1 MKNKILLTLVFFFL
15 NFFSIGLSN
24 AQDQF
29 NFNISEIEILENGNK
44 IIGSKRGDV
53 STGDGLVIEADNF
66 IYKKIENIL
75 NANGNVIIKDTINNY
90 KINSNNIT
98 YEKNSEKIFSK
109 GETKSEI
116 GSRFI
121 LDSTDVVFF
130 RDKNILSSNKD
141 TSILDNDEQTL
152 VKLKKF
158 NFSIDEELLKG
169 EKILVNLDYN
179 LPQNDKFF
187 FNSGIFDFKKKS
199 FIAKDIQINLAK
211 NIFNNIKNDPRLKG
225 VSAQSVNN
233 ITTVKKGVF
242 TSCADDT
249 DCPPWVITASQI
261 KHDKNKKQLIYDDAL
276 LKIYNV
282 PVLYFPKFFHP
293 DPTVKRQSGFLKPSL
308 NNSNVLGSSLNLPY
322 YHVISQNKD
331 FTFRPTIFDSDIKM
345 FQNEFRV
352 ENKNSSAIL
361 DFAYVDGYQSSLSNK
376 KNSLSHIFAKFD
388 LNLAWENFNQSD
400 LIVSIKKVSND
411 TYLKIFDGNI
421 FKNNTTPTD
430 YDVLNSEAK
439 LIVNNKDF
447 NFISGFQSFEDLNK
461 ISSDRFQFILP
472 YYNFD
477 KQLFSNFE
485 KGSINFSSSGSND
498 LNNTNNLRTKII
510 NDLNFQSLDIITDY
524 GFMNE
529 YNIYLKNLNTIGK
542 NDSLYKSS
550 PQMEVMSIFE
560 LNTSLPMINQTER
573 NINYLTPKASIRFNP
588 GDMKDYTSSDR
599 SINVDGIFDIN
610 RLAIDDSF
618 EEGKSLTLG
627 VEYKKTKLDDINK
640 FFEAKI
646 ATVYRDKKEEFIPK
660 SSGIN
665 GKDTNFF
672 GSISNNLSDTLNISY
687 NFILDNDLNTLEYNS
702 LNTSINYKNLNTSFN
717 FIEEDGAIGDT
728 NTIENK
734 TSIKFNNENYLTFN
748 TRRNRKIN
756 LTEYYNLIYEYKND
770 CLIAGIKYNKSYYED
785 RDLKPS
791 ENFLFSITLTPLTS
805 FEQKVDQW

>member
-1 MKNKILLTLVFFFL
+1 MKNKILLALVFLYL
-15 NFFSIGLSN
+15 NFFSIGSSN

-44 IIGSKRGDV
+44 IIGSNRGEV
-53 STGDGLVIEADNF
+53 STDDGFVIEADNF
-66 IYKKIENIL
+66 IYKKKENTL
-75 NANGNVIIKDTINNY
+75 NASGNVIIKDTINNY
-90 KINSNNIT
+90 NIYSNNIT
-98 YEKNSEKIFSK
+98 YEKNSEKLFSK

-121 LDSTDVVFF
+121 LDSSNVTFF
-130 RDKNILSSNKD
+130 RDKKTLSSNKD
-141 TSILDNDEQTL
+141 TSILDNDEQTH

-158 NFSIDEELLKG
+158 SFSINDELLEG
-169 EKILVNLDYN
+169 EKILVNLDFN
-179 LPQNDKFF
+179 LPQNDKLF

-199 FIAKDIQINLAK
+199 FVAKGIQINLAK
-211 NIFNNIKNDPRLKG
+211 DVFNNIKNDPRLEG
-225 VSAQSVNN
+225 ESAQSKNN
-233 ITTVKKGVF
+233 ITIVKKGFF
-242 TSCADDT
+242 TSCSDDT
-249 DCPPWVITASQI
+249 DCPPWGITASQI

-276 LKIYNV
+276 LKIYNF

-293 DPTVKRQSGFLKPSL
+293 DPTVKRQSGFLMPKLS
-308 NNSNVLGSSLNLPY
+308 NSNVLGSSLNLPY

-345 FQNEFRV
+345 FQNEFRLK
-352 ENKNSSAIL
+352 NKNSSAIV

-388 LNLAWENFNQSD
+388 VNLAWENFNQSD
-400 LIVSIKKVSND
+400 LFVSLKKVSND

-421 FKNNTTPTD
+421 FKNDTSPTD

-439 LIVNNKDF
+439 LIVNDKNF
-447 NFISGFQSFEDLNK
+447 NFVTGFQSFEDLK
-461 ISSDRFQFILP
+461 LSSSDRFQFILP

-477 KQLFSNFE
+477 RQLFNDFE
-485 KGSINFSSSGSND
+485 NGTINFSSSGSND
-498 LNNTNNLRTKII
+498 LNNTNNLRTKIV
-510 NDLNFQSLDIITDY
+510 NDLNFQSLDIVTDY
-524 GFMNE
+524 GFKNE

-550 PQMEVMSIFE
+550 PQMEFMSIFE
-560 LNTSLPMINQTER
+560 LNTSLPMINQTEK

-588 GDMKDYTSSDR
+588 GDMKDYASSDR

-627 VEYKKTKLDDINK
+627 LEYKKAKLNDINK

-646 ATVYRDKKEEFIPK
+646 ATVYRDKNEKFIPQ
-660 SSGIN
+660 SSVIN
-665 GKDTNFF
+665 GKDTNIF
-672 GSISNNLSDTLNISY
+672 GSISNNFIDALNISY

-702 LNTSINYKNLNTSFN
+702 LNTSIDYKNLNTSFN

-748 TRRNRKIN
+748 TRRNRKID

-785 RDLKPS
+785 RDLKPT
-791 ENFLFSITLTPLTS
+791 ENLIFSITLTPLTS
-805 FEQKVDQW
+805 FEQKIDQ

>member
-1 MKNKILLTLVFFFL
+1 MKNKTLLIVLISLINFFL
-15 NFFSIGLSN
+15 IKLTY

-29 NFNISEIEILENGNK
+29 NFDVSEIEILEDGNK
-44 IIGSKRGDV
+44 IIGSNRGKV
-53 STGDGLVIEADNF
+53 LTGDGIIIEADNF
-66 IYKKIENIL
+66 IYIKNENVL
-75 NANGNVIIKDTINNY
+75 NANGNVIIKDIINNY
-90 KINSNNIT
+90 NIYSENIE
-98 YEKNSEKIFSK
+98 YEKKYEKIFSK
-109 GETKSEI
+109 GKTKGEI
-116 GSRFI
+116 NSRFI
-121 LDSTDVVFF
+121 LNSSDVVFF
-130 RDKNILSSNKD
+130 RDKKILSSDKN
-141 TSILDNDEQTL
+141 TSIVDNDEQTYL
-152 VKLKKF
+152 ELEKF
-158 NFSIDEELLKG
+158 SFAIEDELLKG
-169 EKILVNLDYN
+169 EKMLVNLEYN

-187 FNSGIFDFKKKS
+187 FENGIFNFKKRS
-199 FIAKDIQINLAK
+199 FVAQNIKINLK
-211 NIFNNIKNDPRLKG
+211 KDVFGNLKNDPRLKG
-225 VSAQSVNN
+225 VSAESENN

-242 TSCADDT
+242 TSCDDDT
-249 DCPPWVITASQI
+249 DCPPWVITASEI

-276 LKIYNV
+276 LKIYNI

-308 NNSNVLGSSLNLPY
+308 NNSNILGSSLNLPY

-331 FTFRPTIFDSDIKM
+331 FTFRPTIFDNNIKM

-352 ENKNSSAIL
+352 ENMNSSAIV

-388 LNLAWENFNQSD
+388 VDLAWENFNQSD
-400 LIVSIKKVSND
+400 LFVSLKKVSND

-421 FKNNTTPTD
+421 FKNKTTPTD
-430 YDVLNSEAK
+430 FDVLNSEAK
-439 LIVNNKDF
+439 LMINNNNF
-447 NFISGFQSFEDLNK
+447 NFITGFQSFEDLNLS
-461 ISSDRFQFILP
+461 SSDRYQFILP

-485 KGSINFSSSGSND
+485 NGSINFSSSGSND

-510 NDLNFQSLDIITDY
+510 NDLNFQSLDIITNY
-524 GFMNE
+524 GFKNK

-550 PQMEVMSIFE
+550 PQMELMSIFE
-560 LNTSLPMINQTER
+560 FNSSLPMINQTEK
-573 NINYLTPKASIRFNP
+573 NISYLTPKASIRFNP

-599 SINVDGIFDIN
+599 TMNVDGIFDIN

-627 VEYKKTKLDDINK
+627 IEYKKTKLNDINK

-646 ATVYRDKKEEFIPK
+646 ATVYRDKNERFIPQ
-660 SSGIN
+660 SSVIN
-665 GKDTNFF
+665 GTETNIF
-672 GSISNNLSDTLNISY
+672 GSISNNLSNFVNFSY
-687 NFILDNDLNTLEYNS
+687 DFIMDNDFNTLEYNS
-702 LNTSINYKNLNTSFN
+702 LNTSINFKNLNTSFN
-717 FIEEDGAIGDT
+717 FIEEDGLIGDI

-734 TSIKFNNENYLTFN
+734 TSVKFNDENYLTFN
-748 TRRNRKIN
+748 TRRNRKID

-791 ENFLFSITLTPLTS
+791 ENLLFSITLTPLTS
-805 FEQKVDQW
+805 FEQKIDQ

>member
-1 MKNKILLTLVFFFL
+1 MKNKILLILVYFFL
-15 NFFSIGLSN
+15 NFFTIGLSN

-44 IIGSKRGDV
+44 IVGSKRGDV

-98 YEKNSEKIFSK
+98 YEKNNEKIFSK

-121 LDSTDVVFF
+121 LDSADIIFF
-130 RDKNILSSNKD
+130 RDKKILSSNKD
-141 TSILDNDEQTL
+141 TSILDNDEQTY

-158 NFSIDEELLKG
+158 SFSINEELLKG

-179 LPQNDKFF
+179 LPQNNKLF
-187 FNSGIFDFKKKS
+187 FNNGIFDFKKKS
-199 FIAKDIQINLAK
+199 FVAKDIQINLAK
-211 NIFNNIKNDPRLKG
+211 NIFNNIKNDPRLIG
-225 VSAQSVNN
+225 VSAQSENN

-276 LKIYNV
+276 LKIYNI

-293 DPTVKRQSGFLKPSL
+293 DPTVKRQSGFLMPSL
-308 NNSNVLGSSLNLPY
+308 NNSNVLGSSLNIPY

-400 LIVSIKKVSND
+400 LIVSMKKVSND

-477 KQLFSNFE
+477 KQLFNNFE
-485 KGSINFSSSGSND
+485 NGSINFSSSGSND

-510 NDLNFQSLDIITDY
+510 NDINFQSLDIITDY

-529 YNIYLKNLNTIGK
+529 YNIHLKNLNTIGK

-627 VEYKKTKLDDINK
+627 IEYKKTKLDDINK
-640 FFEAKI
+640 YFEAKI
-646 ATVYRDKKEEFIPK
+646 ATVYRDEKEEFIPK

-665 GKDTNFF
+665 SKDPNIF
-672 GSISNNLSDTLNISY
+672 GSISNSLSDTLNISY
-687 NFILDNDLNTLEYNS
+687 NFILDNDFNTLEYNS

-717 FIEEDGAIGDT
+717 FIEENGVIGDT
-728 NTIENK
+728 NTFENK

-791 ENFLFSITLTPLTS
+791 ENFLFSLTLISLTS
-805 FEQKVDQW
+805 FEQKIDQ

>member
-1 MKNKILLTLVFFFL
+1 MKNKTLLILLISLINFFL
-15 NFFSIGLSN
+15 IKLAY

-29 NFNISEIEILENGNK
+29 NFDVSEIEILEDGNK
-44 IIGSKRGDV
+44 IIGSNRGKV
-53 STGDGLVIEADNF
+53 STGDGIIIEANNF
-66 IYKKIENIL
+66 IFIKSENVL
-75 NANGNVIIKDTINNY
+75 NASGKVLIKDTINNY
-90 KINSNNIT
+90 NIYSENIKYEKDYEKIYSKGKTKGEINSRYIL
-98 YEKNSEKIFSK
+98 NSS
-109 GETKSEI
+109 
-116 GSRFI
+116 
-121 LDSTDVVFF
+121 DVVFF
-130 RDKNILSSNKD
+130 RDKKILSSNKN
-141 TSILDNDEQTL
+141 TSILDNDEQTYL
-152 VKLKKF
+152 ELKKF
-158 NFSIDEELLKG
+158 SFSIEDELLKG
-169 EKILVNLDYN
+169 EKILVNLEYN

-187 FNSGIFDFKKKS
+187 FESGIFDFKKRS
-199 FIAKDIQINLAK
+199 FIAQDIKINLK
-211 NIFNNIKNDPRLKG
+211 KDVFGNLKNDPRLKG
-225 VSAQSVNN
+225 VSAKSENN

-242 TSCADDT
+242 TSCDDDT
-249 DCPPWVITASQI
+249 NCPPWVITASEI
-261 KHDKNKKQLIYDDAL
+261 KHDKNKKQLIYDSAL

-308 NNSNVLGSSLNLPY
+308 NNSNILGSSLNLPY

-352 ENKNSSAIL
+352 ESKNSSAIV

-388 LNLAWENFNQSD
+388 VDLAWENFSQSD
-400 LIVSIKKVSND
+400 LFISLKKVSND

-421 FKNNTTPTD
+421 FKNKTTPTD
-430 YDVLNSEAK
+430 FDVLNSEAK
-439 LIVNNKDF
+439 LMLNNNNS
-447 NFISGFQSFEDLNK
+447 NFIAGFQSFEDLNLS
-461 ISSDRFQFILP
+461 SSDRYQFILP

-477 KQLFSNFE
+477 KQLFNNFE
-485 KGSINFSSSGSND
+485 NGSINFSSSGSND

-510 NDLNFQSLDIITDY
+510 NDLNFQSLDVITKF
-524 GFMNE
+524 GFKNE
-529 YNIYLKNLNTIGK
+529 YNIYMKNLNTIGK

-550 PQMEVMSIFE
+550 PQMELMSIFE
-560 LNTSLPMINQTER
+560 VNTSLPMINQTEK

-618 EEGKSLTLG
+618 EGGRSLTLG
-627 VEYKKTKLDDINK
+627 IEYKKTKLNDINK

-646 ATVYRDKKEEFIPK
+646 ATVYRDKNEKFIPQ
-660 SSGIN
+660 SSVIN
-665 GKDTNFF
+665 GTETNIF
-672 GSISNNLSDTLNISY
+672 GSISNNLSNSVNFSY
-687 NFILDNDLNTLEYNS
+687 DFILDNDFNTLEYNS

-717 FIEEDGAIGDT
+717 FIEEDGLIGDI

-734 TSIKFNNENYLTFN
+734 TSIKFNDENYLTFN
-748 TRRNRKIN
+748 TRRNRKID

-791 ENFLFSITLTPLTS
+791 ENLLFSITLSPLTS
-805 FEQKVDQW
+805 FEQKIDQ

>member
-1 MKNKILLTLVFFFL
+1 MKNKTLLILLISLINFFL
-15 NFFSIGLSN
+15 IKLAY

-29 NFNISEIEILENGNK
+29 NFDVSEIEILEDGNK
-44 IIGSKRGDV
+44 IIGSNRGKV
-53 STGDGLVIEADNF
+53 STGDGIIIEANNF
-66 IYKKIENIL
+66 IFIKSENVL
-75 NANGNVIIKDTINNY
+75 NASGKVLIKDTINNY
-90 KINSNNIT
+90 NIYSENIKYEKDYEKIYSKGKTKGEINSRYIL
-98 YEKNSEKIFSK
+98 NSS
-109 GETKSEI
+109 
-116 GSRFI
+116 
-121 LDSTDVVFF
+121 DVVFF
-130 RDKNILSSNKD
+130 RDKKILSSNKN
-141 TSILDNDEQTL
+141 TSILDNVEQTYL
-152 VKLKKF
+152 ELKKF
-158 NFSIDEELLKG
+158 SFSIEDELLKG
-169 EKILVNLDYN
+169 EKILVNLEYN
-179 LPQNDKFF
+179 LPQNDKFYF
-187 FNSGIFDFKKKS
+187 ESGIFDFKKRS
-199 FIAKDIQINLAK
+199 FIAQDIKINLK
-211 NIFNNIKNDPRLKG
+211 KDVFGNLKNDPRLKG
-225 VSAQSVNN
+225 VSAKSENN

-242 TSCADDT
+242 TSCDDDT
-249 DCPPWVITASQI
+249 NCPPWVITASEI
-261 KHDKNKKQLIYDDAL
+261 KHDKNKKQLIYDGAL

-308 NNSNVLGSSLNLPY
+308 NNSNILGSSLNLPY

-352 ENKNSSAIL
+352 ESKNSSAIV

-388 LNLAWENFNQSD
+388 VDLAWENFSQSD
-400 LIVSIKKVSND
+400 LFISLKKVSND

-421 FKNNTTPTD
+421 FKNKTTPTD
-430 YDVLNSEAK
+430 FDVLNSEAK
-439 LIVNNKDF
+439 LMLNNSNS
-447 NFISGFQSFEDLNK
+447 NFIAGFQSFEDLNLS
-461 ISSDRFQFILP
+461 SSDRYQFILP

-477 KQLFSNFE
+477 KQLFNNFE
-485 KGSINFSSSGSND
+485 NGSINFSSSGSND

-510 NDLNFQSLDIITDY
+510 NDLNFQSLDVITKF
-524 GFMNE
+524 GFKNE
-529 YNIYLKNLNTIGK
+529 YNIYMKNLNTIGK

-550 PQMEVMSIFE
+550 PQMELMSIFE
-560 LNTSLPMINQTER
+560 VNTSLPMINQTEK

-618 EEGKSLTLG
+618 EGGRSLTLG
-627 VEYKKTKLDDINK
+627 IEYKKTKLNDINK

-646 ATVYRDKKEEFIPK
+646 ATVYRDKNEKFIPQ
-660 SSGIN
+660 SSVIN
-665 GKDTNFF
+665 GTETNIF
-672 GSISNNLSDTLNISY
+672 GSISNNLSNSVNFSY
-687 NFILDNDLNTLEYNS
+687 DFILDNDFNTLEYNS

-717 FIEEDGAIGDT
+717 FIEEDGLIGDI

-734 TSIKFNNENYLTFN
+734 TSIKFNDENYLTFN
-748 TRRNRKIN
+748 TRRNRKID

-791 ENFLFSITLTPLTS
+791 ENLLFSITLSPLTS
-805 FEQKVDQW
+805 FEQKIDQ